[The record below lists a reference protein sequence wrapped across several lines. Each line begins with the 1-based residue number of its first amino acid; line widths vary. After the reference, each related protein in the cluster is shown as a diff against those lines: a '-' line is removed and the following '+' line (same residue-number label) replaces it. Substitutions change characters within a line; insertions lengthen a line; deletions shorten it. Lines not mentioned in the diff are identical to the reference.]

1 MTSIV
6 FVAVVV
12 AGSLTVIGTVITYH
26 LIVKRLETIHDLV
39 NSNLTRVKQEL
50 EVALTRIDALESLLS
65 QERPSRGS

>member
-1 MTSIV
+1 MTSFV

-65 QERPSRGS
+65 HKPPRGS

>member
-1 MTSIV
+1 MTGIV

-65 QERPSRGS
+65 QEPRSGS

>member
-1 MTSIV
+1 MTSFV

-12 AGSLTVIGTVITYH
+12 AGSLTMVGTVITYH

>member
-1 MTSIV
+1 MTSFV

-12 AGSLTVIGTVITYH
+12 AGSLTMVGTVITYH

-50 EVALTRIDALESLLS
+50 EVALTRIDALETLLS